1 VLPYIGRHLSI
12 RPKRPYLRSAGK
24 NLAPKNDLLRIATRR
39 SRLALWQAE
48 HVRARLQREHA
59 GLSVELIP
67 ITTTGDR
74 IIDRP
79 LAKIGGKGLFIKELE
94 QALFDQ
100 RADIAVH
107 SMKDVPVDTPE
118 GLHIPVILER
128 EDPRDAVI
136 TNGGLHFDELQADAT
151 IGTSSLRRKSQL
163 LARRDT
169 LQMRD
174 LRGNVTTRLEKL
186 RQGEFDAIV
195 LAAAGLKRLGFDA
208 QISTTFETVDV
219 IPAVGQGAIG
229 IECRADDTRT
239 QALIAPLH
247 DTLTGRCVEAERAM
261 SAILEGGC
269 DVPLA
274 AHATLTDRELRLVG
288 LVASLDGRLIVR
300 DEIAGSATDG
310 VAMGRQLGAALM
322 AAGAGR
328 ILDEIRRDQI

>member
-1 VLPYIGRHLSI
+1 LV
-12 RPKRPYLRSAGK
+12 AK
-24 NLAPKNDLLRIATRR
+24 NGLLRIATRS

-48 HVRARLQREHA
+48 HVRARLQREHV
-59 GLSVELIP
+59 GLNVELIP

-94 QALFDQ
+94 GALFDQ

-107 SMKDVPVDTPE
+107 SMKDVPVDTPA

-136 TNGGLHFDELQADAT
+136 TNGGLRFDQLEVDAT

-163 LARRDT
+163 LARRDK
-169 LQMRD
+169 LRIRD

-195 LAAAGLKRLGFDA
+195 LAAAGLKRLGFGA
-208 QISTTFETVDV
+208 QISTVFETTDV

-229 IECRADDTRT
+229 IECRVDDTRT

-247 DTLTGRCVEAERAM
+247 DTITGLCVEAERAM
-261 SAILEGGC
+261 SATLEGGC

-274 AHATLTDRELRLVG
+274 AHATLVGGELHLAG
-288 LVASLDGRLIVR
+288 LVASLDGRRIAR
-300 DEIAGSATDG
+300 DETAGPAADG
-310 VAMGRQLGAALM
+310 VDIGRQLATALL

-328 ILDEIRRDQI
+328 ILDELQRGQD